1 MARGFSSDLES
12 ILKSYKKERSKTNG
26 ASQSEAQQT
35 AGINQEL
42 ELLNLQLNAQVVRI
56 IIDIILYFVTVK
68 SIELINNTSASNG
81 NTSNNTTTATT
92 SSNTSTSNSDSS
104 TSSNSSTSNSQQE
117 EILEID
123 RTILSVSYIN
133 VLLTLIS
140 AYIAFTRFDTLVEK
154 KNNGQFDQSLQP
166 NIDIN
171 TSVLFG
177 LISGIFFIR
186 AAIGAL
192 DRDSTQS
199 IFGI

>member
-1 MARGFSSDLES
+1 MARGFGSDLES
-12 ILKSYKKERSKTNG
+12 ILQSYKKEKSKTDG
-26 ASQSEAQQT
+26 ATTSEAQQT

-56 IIDIILYFVTVK
+56 IVDIILYFVTVK
-68 SIELINNTSASNG
+68 SIELISNTNGNNSNG
-81 NTSNNTTTATT
+81 NNSSDT
-92 SSNTSTSNSDSS
+92 SSSTGNS
-104 TSSNSSTSNSQQE
+104 TSSSNTSNSQQE
-117 EILEID
+117 QILEID

-154 KNNGQFDQSLQP
+154 KNNGQFDESLQP

-186 AAIGAL
+186 AAVGAL
-192 DRDSTQS
+192 ERDSTQS